1 MRQVKRSALVS
12 ETPARMFELINDIAC
27 YPQFVPWCSR
37 AEVLERTD
45 QQIVARLTIRRGLL
59 HTRFTTRN
67 CLTPDRSIAMQLV
80 EGPFKTLEGLW
91 TLGPIAGPDAAPLGC
106 RVELEMKFQF
116 ANVVTATLLE
126 PVFEQ
131 TVAQLVDAFVRRA
144 RSLRPS
150 SPLPALPP
158 AS

>member
-27 YPQFVPWCSR
+27 YPLFVPWCSR
-37 AEVLERTD
+37 AEVLERSEEH
-45 QQIVARLTIRRGLL
+45 IVARLTIRRGVL

-67 CLTPDRSIAMQLV
+67 TLSRDQSIAMQLV
-80 EGPFKTLEGLW
+80 EGPFRTLEGLW
-91 TLGPIAGPDAAPLGC
+91 TLKPIVGPDAAPLGC
-106 RVELEMKFQF
+106 RVELEMKFEF

-144 RSLRPS
+144 RSLK
-150 SPLPALPP
+150 AV
-158 AS
+158 